1 MTIVQKSQII
11 NKLRIGVILEER
23 FKRLP
28 NGRIFSPGG
37 FGNEFWYRYVHA
49 FGRVVIVARVEN
61 TDESEESW
69 AEVSLE
75 DIEIC
80 PIEPYIGPFGILRKF
95 LKVLI
100 SISKS
105 MESLDGVII
114 RAPSALGM
122 FAALTIR
129 RIRLPF
135 AVEVVGD
142 PSDIFAFGIGGI
154 FSSVY
159 RVVFV
164 SKLKWL
170 CTKADCVSYVT
181 QWALQKRYPAKLGAR
196 TFAVPGVHAPKSI
209 FAAAPRQALVV
220 DEPIIFCAASLE
232 VPYKGV
238 DVLLDAL
245 ATMALPPRLNIAG
258 EGRIR
263 AKLEARAVRLG
274 LNERV
279 SFLGH
284 LSRDEVLKE
293 MRRCTVYVQP
303 SLTEGLPRAVIEA
316 MATAAP
322 VLASK
327 VGGIPE
333 LLRPE
338 DMVPPGNALA
348 LAALLENVLADPQ
361 RRRAMSIH
369 SIKVAENYEVSVIE
383 ERRSRFLAE
392 FRGHVEG
399 AAG

>member
-1 MTIVQKSQII
+1 M

-37 FGNEFWYRYVHA
+37 FGNEFWSNYVCA
-49 FGRVVIVARVEN
+49 FGRVIVIARVEAAD
-61 TDESEESW
+61 TSEESW
-69 AEVSLE
+69 SEVTLS
-75 DIEIC
+75 DVEIS
-80 PIEPYIGPFGILRKF
+80 PIEPYIGPIGILKRF
-95 LKVLI
+95 PKVLN
-100 SISKS
+100 SFSKS
-105 MESLDGVII
+105 MKSLNGVII
-114 RAPSALGM
+114 RAPSVLGL
-122 FAALTIR
+122 FAAFIIR

-142 PSDIFAFGIGGI
+142 PSDIFNLGIGGI
-154 FSSVY
+154 FSSFY
-159 RVVFV
+159 RIVFV

-170 CTKADCVSYVT
+170 CSNADCVSYVT
-181 QWALQKRYPAKLGAR
+181 QSALQRRYPAKLGAG
-196 TFAVPGVHAPKSI
+196 TFAVSSVHAPKGI
-209 FAAAPRQALVV
+209 FAAGPRQSLVD
-220 DEPIIFCAASLE
+220 DEPILFCAASLE
-232 VPYKGV
+232 VPYKGL
-238 DVLLDAL
+238 DVLLEAL
-245 ATMALPPRLNIAG
+245 ATMAMPPRLNIAG
-258 EGRIR
+258 DGRIR
-263 AKLEARAVRLG
+263 AGLEARAARLG
-274 LNERV
+274 LSERV

-284 LSRDEVLKE
+284 LSRDKVLTE

-303 SLTEGLPRAVIEA
+303 SLTEGLPRAIIEA

-348 LAALLENVLADPQ
+348 LAALLENVLADPL